1 MAVNHR
7 LSEKGRQ
14 LADIRLLIVMAM
26 HGDEA
31 MDQRLALIIAQKQSV
46 KEQIDELNSTFKT
59 LAFKRWYL

>member
-14 LADIRLLIVMAM
+14 FADIRRLIVMAM
-26 HGDEA
+26 HGDET

-46 KEQIDELNSTFKT
+46 REQINELNSTFKT